1 MSPDAWYLD
10 TARQV
15 YLPAVYMQAARALI
29 AEGKATE
36 VDFPMK
42 SDGFRGVQDGFI
54 DGIKY
59 DAKKPN
65 EYLSRF
71 KIGLK
76 GGSAA

>member
-1 MSPDAWYLD
+1 MP
-10 TARQV
+10 
-15 YLPAVYMQAARALI
+15 I
-29 AEGKATE
+29 AEGKAAPA
-36 VDFPMK
+36 DFPAK
-42 SDGFRGVQDGFI
+42 TDGFRGVQDGFI